1 MCTTYYIPH
10 FKNLR
15 CSTGD
20 QQLTSYV
27 GGTDTRPFLLVD
39 RLVPSVG
46 TIIFVEVFALA
57 LSHYSQSP
65 ESASNVVYSF
75 TALPME
81 LIQYYTVTD
90 NGLAFYTY
98 SM

>member
-1 MCTTYYIPH
+1 MLVTVAVFDVTRLQQLQIKVQHVTLYLQSCDNYKHMCTTYYIPH

-27 GGTDTRPFLLVD
+27 GGTDTRQFLLVD

-57 LSHYSQSP
+57 LSHYS
-65 ESASNVVYSF
+65 
-75 TALPME
+75 
-81 LIQYYTVTD
+81 
-90 NGLAFYTY
+90 
-98 SM
+98 